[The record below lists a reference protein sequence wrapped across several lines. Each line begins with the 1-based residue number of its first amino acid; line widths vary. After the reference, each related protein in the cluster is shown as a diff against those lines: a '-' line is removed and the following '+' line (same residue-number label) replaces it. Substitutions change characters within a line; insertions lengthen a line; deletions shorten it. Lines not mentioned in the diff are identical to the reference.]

1 MFGFKGTSVVESTG
15 VQYKSAAPKTKIKR
29 LVSLNRTRN
38 FNFDLVLHYYINP
51 PPHRLRHRYTGVP
64 LDPSKLFD
72 ILISIKI

>member
-38 FNFDLVLHYYINP
+38 FNFDLVLHYYIKP
-51 PPHRLRHRYTGVP
+51 PPI
-64 LDPSKLFD
+64 DSD
-72 ILISIKI
+72 IDTQAYPWTLQSYSIF